1 MKTYSVKIEF
11 SRSLDYDGLSDEV
24 IIWALKRYKE
34 KRDTRRRLLN
44 INLSHDGNVAFCGIQ
59 ILC

>member
-11 SRSLDYDGLSDEV
+11 SRPLDYDGLSDEV
-24 IIWALKRYKE
+24 IIWALKR
-34 KRDTRRRLLN
+34 DTRRRLLN
-44 INLSHDGNVAFCGIQ
+44 INLSPDGNVAFCGIQ